1 MEPITDDEAM
11 DIRAQLM
18 KIFWVTVLWVLV
30 AIFQFLIGINILL
43 DLGLQDETNISF
55 WAGIRGSIFSG
66 LLAGVMGGTVLV
78 LLWER
83 WLRTKPYGWA
93 LRNIFLSYTVIWV
106 LVSIPSTMYFQS
118 KQLGIPFFH
127 YGTFMEAI
135 NNFRNPHIFIP
146 YANWLIVVV
155 ITMIGLLVNDKYGPG
170 VFVKFLMGKY
180 FNPSREE
187 RVFMFLD
194 LRSSTSIA
202 EQLGE
207 EQYFNFLRDVY
218 REATPAILKHKG
230 EIYQYVGDEV
240 IITWPLQS
248 GIVNANCLNCFY
260 EIRKALARKRLY
272 FESTFG
278 AFPEF
283 KAGLHYGPVMAG
295 EIGVVKRD
303 IAFSGD
309 VLNTTSRI
317 QGKCNE
323 LGVDILLSQSLTE
336 RLRGIVSTF
345 QPREMGK
352 IELRGK
358 RDSVALFTV

>member
-1 MEPITDDEAM
+1 MEPITDEEAM
-11 DIRAQLM
+11 DIKAQLL
-18 KIFWVTVLWVLV
+18 KVLWITLAWVVV
-30 AIFQFLIGINILL
+30 AFFQFLIGLNILL
-43 DLGLQDETNISF
+43 DLGLKDQISMDF
-55 WAGIRGSIFSG
+55 WAGVRGSIFSG
-66 LLAGVMGGTVLV
+66 LLAGTMGGTVLV
-78 LLWER
+78 FLWER

-93 LRNIFLSYTVIWV
+93 LRNIFLSYTLIWI
-106 LVSIPSTMYFQS
+106 LVSIPSTMFFHSKIFQ
-118 KQLGIPFFH
+118 LPFFH
-127 YGTFMEAI
+127 PKVFNESLLDLGK
-135 NNFRNPHIFIP
+135 PQVLIP
-146 YANWLIVVV
+146 YTIWLIVVI
-155 ITMIGLLVNDKYGPG
+155 ITMIGFLVNDKYGPG
-170 VFVKFLMGKY
+170 VFKKFLLGRY

-260 EIRKALARKRLY
+260 EIRKTLARKRLY

-336 RLRGIVSTF
+336 RLRGIVSSF
-345 QPREMGK
+345 QPREMGQ